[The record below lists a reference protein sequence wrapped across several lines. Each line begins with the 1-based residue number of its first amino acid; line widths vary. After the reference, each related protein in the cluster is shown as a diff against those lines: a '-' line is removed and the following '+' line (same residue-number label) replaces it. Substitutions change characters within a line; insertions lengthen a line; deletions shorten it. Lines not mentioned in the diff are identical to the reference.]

1 MEKLRYALI
10 SIKLQQEKWERL
22 RYAFISIIDNKG
34 ETGKVAV
41 SIDQH

>member
-1 MEKLRYALI
+1 MEKLRFPLI
-10 SIKLQQEKWERL
+10 SIKLQQEKWKRL
-22 RYAFISIIDNKG
+22 RYAFISIIDNTG